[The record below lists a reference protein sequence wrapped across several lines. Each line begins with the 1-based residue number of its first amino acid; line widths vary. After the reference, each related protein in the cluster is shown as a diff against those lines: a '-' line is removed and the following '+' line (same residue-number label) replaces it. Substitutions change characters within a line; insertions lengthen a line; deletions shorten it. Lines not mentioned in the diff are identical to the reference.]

1 MAAIGRN
8 DPCICGSGKK
18 YKRCCALKAE
28 RTPLGSKIG
37 LSLIGLLLLGG
48 AAYFL
53 FSLQE
58 LDGDH
63 LTPHRVWS
71 EEHQHW
77 H

>member
-1 MAAIGRN
+1 MSSIGRN
-8 DPCICGSGKK
+8 DPCPCGSGRT
-18 YKRCCALKAE
+18 YKRCCALKSNGA
-28 RTPLGSKIG
+28 PIGSKIG
-37 LSLIGLLLLGG
+37 LSLIGLLLLSG

-53 FSLQE
+53 FSLDDMGNE
-58 LDGDH
+58 T

>member
-8 DPCICGSGKK
+8 DPCTCGSGKK

-28 RTPLGSKIG
+28 KTPLGSKIG
-37 LSLIGLLLLGG
+37 LSLVGLLLLVG
-48 AAYFL
+48 AVYFA
-53 FSLQE
+53 FSL
-58 LDGDH
+58 DGPGDGR

-71 EEHQHW
+71 QEHQHW

>member
-8 DPCICGSGKK
+8 DPCTCGSGKK
-18 YKRCCALKAE
+18 YKRCCALKVE
-28 RTPLGSKIG
+28 RTPIGSKIG

-53 FSLQE
+53 FSLDE
-58 LDGDH
+58 LDDGR

-71 EEHQHW
+71 QEHQHW